1 MYPTQR
7 GCQLREDIIALVR
20 FWHGMHSDKKYLRT
34 SDVGGN
40 LSLHLKFTLF
50 ASSFTSLS
58 VFLIHSL
65 FYFTCVLAFH
75 FDLNYGFLVIEIYET
90 QIQSAY

>member
-40 LSLHLKFTLF
+40 FCFRVQQNCVHLV
-50 ASSFTSLS
+50 TS
-58 VFLIHSL
+58 
-65 FYFTCVLAFH
+65 
-75 FDLNYGFLVIEIYET
+75 
-90 QIQSAY
+90 